1 MPRKDR
7 SPKANSS
14 TTRGGPP
21 PLFKHQIDSVKF
33 MSTRPRVL
41 DASDPG
47 CVSCDTE
54 YLTPTGWKRID
65 QYTPGDLVAQFH
77 PENCSIEFVEPIAYI
92 KEPCAEMV
100 AITPVRGTSQL
111 LSPEHRV
118 LWYSNDGS
126 TFGEQSAEDFM
137 HELHKKGPNHLN
149 KKFMTAMRTMATGT
163 TGLSDAELR
172 VQVAFVAD
180 GHLSAKTPGSKGTV
194 RLKKPRKIERMH
206 MLLKAAG
213 IEYRYRV
220 QPSTGFTIFRFTPP
234 LHYKHFPIEYH
245 GLNQHE
251 LYIIGDEATY
261 WDGSFDPRPSS
272 GRRFSSMVKSD
283 ADIVQLAW
291 AALGAS
297 TSVHWSEHGGYQVYA
312 SWKPLVGPGRK
323 TSVGLTPSPDGFK
336 YCFTVPSTFLY
347 LRRNGRPFATGNT
360 GKTRVQIELFAAR
373 RKRGGGAALVIAPKS
388 LLRSAWQDD
397 FKKFA
402 PEIVTVVCTADK
414 REQAFAQVA
423 DVYITNTDATK
434 WLAQQPASFFKR
446 FDTLIIDELSSFK
459 HHTTQRSKALNKIK
473 KYFKNRYGLTGTPNS
488 NSITDIWHQIFV
500 LDDGQ
505 RLGKSFYQ
513 FRNSVCQ
520 PRQVGPQPNMLQWED
535 KPGAELAVGQLL
547 ADMVVRHKFEE
558 CVDIPVNHTYSVPY
572 HMSPK
577 QAKAYQQME
586 KAAITQLANGSIV
599 SAVNAAGVMTKLL
612 QIASGASYTDG
623 LEGES
628 YVEVDN
634 GRYEL
639 VGDLVEQRDYS
650 VVFFNWAH
658 QRDLLVKEFKKRG
671 ITYAVID
678 GKTSDKARKE
688 AVDHF
693 QAGFY
698 RVLLAHPQSA
708 AHGLTLTKGTATIW
722 ASPTYN
728 LEHFLQGNRRIY
740 RVGQTQKTETIV
752 VLAPGTV
759 EDKVFQKLREKDVRQ
774 GNMLN
779 LLKELF
785 QEEMPNGA

>member
-1 MPRKDR
+1 
-7 SPKANSS
+7 
-14 TTRGGPP
+14 
-21 PLFKHQIDSVKF
+21 
-33 MSTRPRVL
+33 MSTRERVL
-41 DASDPG
+41 DSSDPG
-47 CVSCDTE
+47 
-54 YLTPTGWKRID
+54 
-65 QYTPGDLVAQFH
+65 
-77 PENCSIEFVEPIAYI
+77 
-92 KEPCAEMV
+92 
-100 AITPVRGTSQL
+100 
-111 LSPEHRV
+111 
-118 LWYSNDGS
+118 
-126 TFGEQSAEDFM
+126 
-137 HELHKKGPNHLN
+137 
-149 KKFMTAMRTMATGT
+149 
-163 TGLSDAELR
+163 
-172 VQVAFVAD
+172 
-180 GHLSAKTPGSKGTV
+180 
-194 RLKKPRKIERMH
+194 
-206 MLLKAAG
+206 
-213 IEYRYRV
+213 
-220 QPSTGFTIFRFTPP
+220 
-234 LHYKHFPIEYH
+234 
-245 GLNQHE
+245 
-251 LYIIGDEATY
+251 
-261 WDGSFDPRPSS
+261 
-272 GRRFSSMVKSD
+272 
-283 ADIVQLAW
+283 
-291 AALGAS
+291 
-297 TSVHWSEHGGYQVYA
+297 
-312 SWKPLVGPGRK
+312 
-323 TSVGLTPSPDGFK
+323 
-336 YCFTVPSTFLY
+336 
-347 LRRNGRPFATGNT
+347 T

-397 FKKFA
+397 FQKFA
-402 PEIVTVVCTADK
+402 PEMRTVVAPAEK
-414 REQAFAQVA
+414 REQAFAQVG

-434 WLAQQPASFFKR
+434 WLSQQPASFFKR

-459 HHTTQRSKALNKIK
+459 HHTSQRSKALNKIK
-473 KYFKNRYGLTGTPNS
+473 KHFSNRYGLTGTPNA
-488 NSITDIWHQIFV
+488 NSITDIWHQVFI

-520 PRQVGPQPNMLQWED
+520 PKQVGPQPNMLQWED
-535 KPGAELAVGQLL
+535 KAGAELAVGHLL

-558 CVDIPVNHTYSVPY
+558 CLDIPENHTYSVPY

-586 KAAITQLANGSIV
+586 KAAITQLDCGRII

-612 QIASGASYTDG
+612 QIASGASYSE
-623 LEGES
+623 EGS
-628 YVEVDN
+628 GNTPLQAKAADALGYVPIDT

-639 VGDLVEQRDYS
+639 VAELVEQRDHS

-678 GKTSDKARKE
+678 GNTSDKARKE

-740 RVGQTQKTETIV
+740 RAGQTQKTETIM

-759 EDKVFQKLREKDVRQ
+759 EDKVFQKLQEKDVRQ
-774 GNMLN
+774 GNMLD

-785 QEEMPNGA
+785 SDNRSDT

>member
-1 MPRKDR
+1 MPRKNQ
-7 SPKANSS
+7 S
-14 TTRGGPP
+14 PP

-33 MSTRPRVL
+33 MSTRARVL
-41 DASDPG
+41 DSSDPG

-54 YLTPTGWKRID
+54 FLTPLGWKRID
-65 QYTPGDLVAQFH
+65 QYEPGDLVAQFH
-77 PENCSIEFVEPIAYI
+77 PHACEIEFVEPVAYI
-92 KEPCAEMV
+92 KAPCTEMV
-100 AITPVRGTSQL
+100 EIAPVRGTSQL
-111 LSPEHRV
+111 LSKEHRV
-118 LWYSNDGS
+118 LWYRDGQ
-126 TFGEQSAEDFM
+126 FGEDSAEEFM
-137 HELHKKGPNHLN
+137 DELHRRSGSHMR
-149 KKFMTAMRTMATGT
+149 KKFMTAMHTTASGT
-163 TGLSDAELR
+163 SGMSEEELR

-180 GHLSAKTPGSKGTV
+180 GHMAAKRPGSKGTM
-194 RLKKPRKIERMH
+194 RLKKIRKIERLH
-206 MLLKAAG
+206 KLLQDAG
-213 IEYRYRV
+213 IPYQYRL
-220 QPSTGFTIFRFTPP
+220 QPSTGFTIFRFVPP
-234 LHYKHFPIEYH
+234 RHFKHFPAEYH
-245 GLNQHE
+245 ALNQRE
-251 LYIIGDEATY
+251 LCVLGDEATY
-261 WDGSFDPRPSS
+261 WDGSFDRRPSS
-272 GRRFSSMVKSD
+272 GRRFSSMHKVD
-283 ADIVQLAW
+283 ADVVQLAW

-297 TSVHWSEHGGYQVYA
+297 TSNSWTEHGGYEVHA
-312 SWKPLVGPGRK
+312 SLKQLVGPGRK
-323 TSVGLTPSPDGFK
+323 ESVRIVPSPDGFK
-336 YCFTVPSTFLY
+336 YCFTVPSTYLY
-347 LRRNGRPFATGNT
+347 LRKDGYPFATGNT

-397 FKKFA
+397 FQKFA
-402 PEIVTVVCTADK
+402 PEMRTIVAPAEK
-414 REQAFAQVA
+414 REQAFAEAA

-434 WLAQQPASFFKR
+434 WLSQQPASFFKH

-459 HHTTQRSKALNKIK
+459 HHTSQRSKALNKIK
-473 KYFKNRYGLTGTPNS
+473 KHFSNRYGLTGTPNA
-488 NSITDIWHQIFV
+488 NSITDIWHQVFI

-520 PRQVGPQPNMLQWED
+520 PKQVGPQPNMLQWED
-535 KPGAELAVGQLL
+535 KPGAELAVGHLL

-558 CVDIPVNHTYSVPY
+558 CLDIPANHTYSVPY

-586 KAAITQLANGSIV
+586 KAAITQLTNGAIV

-623 LEGES
+623 LEGED

-639 VGDLVEQRDYS
+639 VGDLVEQRDHS

-658 QRDLLVKEFKKRG
+658 QRDLLVKEFKKRD

-678 GKTSDKARKE
+678 GNTSDKARKE

-740 RVGQTQKTETIV
+740 RAGQTQKTETIM

-759 EDKVFQKLREKDVRQ
+759 EDRVFQSLQEKDTRQ
-774 GNMLN
+774 GNMLD

-785 QEEMPNGA
+785 KDG

>member
-1 MPRKDR
+1 MPRKNQN
-7 SPKANSS
+7 PKTKQS
-14 TTRGGPP
+14 PP
-21 PLFKHQIDSVKF
+21 PLFKHQIESVKF
-33 MSTRPRVL
+33 MSTRSRVL
-41 DASDPG
+41 DSSDPG
-47 CVSCDTE
+47 
-54 YLTPTGWKRID
+54 
-65 QYTPGDLVAQFH
+65 
-77 PENCSIEFVEPIAYI
+77 
-92 KEPCAEMV
+92 
-100 AITPVRGTSQL
+100 
-111 LSPEHRV
+111 
-118 LWYSNDGS
+118 
-126 TFGEQSAEDFM
+126 
-137 HELHKKGPNHLN
+137 
-149 KKFMTAMRTMATGT
+149 
-163 TGLSDAELR
+163 
-172 VQVAFVAD
+172 
-180 GHLSAKTPGSKGTV
+180 
-194 RLKKPRKIERMH
+194 
-206 MLLKAAG
+206 
-213 IEYRYRV
+213 
-220 QPSTGFTIFRFTPP
+220 
-234 LHYKHFPIEYH
+234 
-245 GLNQHE
+245 
-251 LYIIGDEATY
+251 
-261 WDGSFDPRPSS
+261 
-272 GRRFSSMVKSD
+272 
-283 ADIVQLAW
+283 
-291 AALGAS
+291 
-297 TSVHWSEHGGYQVYA
+297 
-312 SWKPLVGPGRK
+312 
-323 TSVGLTPSPDGFK
+323 
-336 YCFTVPSTFLY
+336 
-347 LRRNGRPFATGNT
+347 T

-402 PEIVTVVCTADK
+402 PEITTVVCTADK

-459 HHTTQRSKALNKIK
+459 HHTSQRSRALNKIK

-488 NSITDIWHQIFV
+488 NSITDIWHQIFI

-558 CVDIPVNHTYSVPY
+558 CIDIPANHTYSVPY

-577 QAKAYQQME
+577 QAKVYQQME

-623 LEGES
+623 LEGED
-628 YVEVDN
+628 YVPIDD
-634 GRYEL
+634 GRYVL
-639 VGDLVEQRDYS
+639 VGDLVDQRDHS

-658 QRDLLVKEFKKRG
+658 QRDLLIKEFEKRS

-678 GKTSDKARKE
+678 GKTSDKTRKE
-688 AVDHF
+688 VVDHF

-740 RVGQTQKTETIV
+740 RAGQTQKTETIM

-759 EDKVFQKLREKDVRQ
+759 EDKVFQKLQEKNIRQ

-785 QEEMPNGA
+785 HGQ

>member
-1 MPRKDR
+1 MPRKNR

-33 MSTRPRVL
+33 MSTRERVL
-41 DASDPG
+41 DSSDPG
-47 CVSCDTE
+47 CVSGDTE
-54 YLTPTGWKRID
+54 FLTPTGWKRID
-65 QYTPGDLVAQFH
+65 QYVPGDMVAQFH
-77 PENCSIEFVEPIAYI
+77 PHVAEIEFVEPIAYV
-92 KEPCAEMV
+92 KEPCAEMIEI
-100 AITPVRGTSQL
+100 APVRGTSQL

-118 LWYSNDGS
+118 LWYGPNEE
-126 TFGEQSAEDFM
+126 FGEQSAESFM
-137 HELHKKGPNHLN
+137 RELHKRGGGHMR
-149 KKFMTAMRTMATGT
+149 KKFMTAMHTAATNT
-163 TGLSDAELR
+163 TGMSEAELR

-180 GHLSAKTPGSKGTV
+180 GHMAAKTPGSLGTIRV
-194 RLKKPRKIERMH
+194 KKTRKVERLHK
-206 MLLKAAG
+206 LLQDAR
-213 IEYRYRV
+213 IQYRHRT

-234 LHYKHFPIEYH
+234 RHFKHFPAAYH
-245 GLNQHE
+245 ALKQKE
-251 LYIIGDEATY
+251 LCIIGDEATH

-272 GRRFSSMVKSD
+272 GRRFSSMVKTD

-297 TSVHWSEHGGYQVYA
+297 TSNHWTEHGGYQVHA
-312 SWKPLVGPGRK
+312 SLKQLVGPGRK
-323 TSVGLTPSPDGFK
+323 EAVRVVPSPDGYK
-336 YCFTVPSTFLY
+336 YCFTVPSTYLY
-347 LRRNGRPFATGNT
+347 LRRNGYPFATGNT

-397 FKKFA
+397 FQKFA
-402 PEIVTVVCTADK
+402 PEMQTVVAPAEK
-414 REQAFAQVA
+414 REQAFAQTA
-423 DVYITNTDATK
+423 DVYITNTDAAK

-459 HHTTQRSKALNKIK
+459 HHTSQRSKAINKIK
-473 KYFKNRYGLTGTPNS
+473 KHFQNRYGLTGTPNS
-488 NSITDIWHQIFV
+488 NSITDIWHQVFI

-520 PRQVGPQPNMLQWED
+520 PKQVGPQPNMLQWED
-535 KPGAELAVGQLL
+535 KPGAELAVGHLL

-558 CVDIPVNHTYSVPY
+558 CLDIPANHTYSVPY

-586 KAAITQLANGSIV
+586 KAAITQLTNGAIV

-623 LEGES
+623 LEGED

-639 VGDLVEQRDYS
+639 VGDLVEQRDHS

-658 QRDLLVKEFKKRG
+658 QRDLLVKEFEKRG

-678 GKTSDKARKE
+678 GKTSDKARKD

-740 RVGQTQKTETIV
+740 RAGQTQKTETIM

-759 EDKVFQKLREKDVRQ
+759 EDKVFQKLQEKDTRQ
-774 GNMLN
+774 GNMLD

-785 QEEMPNGA
+785 KDQ